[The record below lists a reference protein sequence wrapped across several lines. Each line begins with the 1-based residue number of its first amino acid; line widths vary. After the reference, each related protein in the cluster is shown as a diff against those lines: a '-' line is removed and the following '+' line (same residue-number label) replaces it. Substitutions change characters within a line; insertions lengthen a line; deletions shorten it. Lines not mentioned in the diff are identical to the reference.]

1 MEENIINYID
11 NTFKKIQK
19 SKNLPSEL
27 HNMQKELEESISQE
41 LRKTTESGK
50 KVASI
55 LERLLNTYP
64 SIEVARKVTK
74 LVEVLKDD
82 NYRVGDIE
90 DIMIRISTP

>member
-11 NTFKKIQK
+11 NTFKKIQG

-27 HNMQKELEESISQE
+27 YNMQKELKESISQE
-41 LRKTTESGK
+41 LRKTTESDK

-64 SIEVARKVTK
+64 SIEVAGKVTK